1 MLARMA
7 ANLRTEL
14 AGDTDV
20 MLWGAGHLT
29 SVLLAHDVLTDKR
42 IKAVIDSNPNY
53 AGKTL
58 AGAPVGGH
66 ELRSDFQGPIVVAT
80 VREQDAV
87 ISQIKQL
94 GWSNRLVRLYHH

>member
-1 MLARMA
+1 
-7 ANLRTEL
+7 
-14 AGDTDV
+14 

-29 SVLLAHDVLTDKR
+29 SQLLACGALKGKR

-53 AGKTL
+53 AGKIL

-66 ELRSDFQGPIVVAT
+66 ELRRDFQGPIVVAT

-94 GWSNRLVRLYHH
+94 GWPNRLVSLYHS